1 MLSSQFV
8 YMLLGVVEIGAPCSS
23 LISNYRV
30 VGEMPV
36 LQVFLEFSP
45 ARFAVFFENHP
56 DIGQITGRRVRI

>member
-1 MLSSQFV
+1 MTRTSRPMLSSQFV

-45 ARFAVFFENHP
+45 AGSLFFSK
-56 DIGQITGRRVRI
+56 ITLILGK

>member
-36 LQVFLEFSP
+36 LQVFLEFWP
-45 ARFAVFFENHP
+45 AGSLFFSK
-56 DIGQITGRRVRI
+56 ITLILGK